1 MKRVLTGNFAAA
13 YGATAAKVNVVAAY
27 PITPQTT
34 IVEILSE
41 ICADGH
47 LKADFIK
54 VESEHSA
61 LAACI
66 GAQSAGARTFTATS
80 AQGLAL
86 MHELIHWAARAR
98 LPSAKSADTGN

>member
-1 MKRVLTGNFAAA
+1 MKKVLTGNFTAA
-13 YGATAAKVNVVAAY
+13 YAATAAKVKVIAAY

-34 IVEILSE
+34 IVELLSE
-41 ICADGH
+41 IIADGK
-47 LKADFIK
+47 LDADFVK

-66 GAQSAGARTFTATS
+66 GAQATGTRTFTATS

-86 MHELIHWAARAR
+86 MHELIHWAARGR
-98 LPSAKSADTGN
+98 LPIV